1 MKKMCHGL
9 SCWSWSSDHLCT
21 VSVVAQV
28 LSEIVSKV
36 SCCDVKHSR
45 RSWARYVSVGVQT
58 LADKSEQNGDL
69 DPLSRSDIFVKRK
82 KNLERLLFDTV
93 VVAFS
98 WHARILGEMLT
109 NHLLFAYCCFLF
121 CFFK

>member
-1 MKKMCHGL
+1 MHCIG
-9 SCWSWSSDHLCT
+9 CCT
-21 VSVVAQV
+21 GAVGD
-28 LSEIVSKV
+28 SEQSIILR
-36 SCCDVKHSR
+36 CKHSR

-69 DPLSRSDIFVKRK
+69 DPLSRSGIFVKRK
-82 KNLERLLFDTV
+82 KKLERLLFDTV

-109 NHLLFAYCCFLF
+109 NHLLFACCCFLF